1 MANYL
6 TWSGLDEVYREM
18 QREGETV
25 GETAQK
31 MLEVGGQECVK
42 AWKLAIGMH
51 GDSGEGISGRATG
64 EMMNA
69 VGIKFKK
76 IKMNGMRTAEIYP
89 LGKNKRGVR
98 YAMIAFILHYGRSNM
113 KGDRFV
119 DDAER
124 IAEEEAVPA
133 MINIW
138 EQSK

>member
-6 TWSGLDEVYREM
+6 KWTGLDEVYKEM
-18 QREGETV
+18 QRAEETTGEV
-25 GETAQK
+25 ARK
-31 MLEVGGQECVK
+31 MLEVGGQECVR
-42 AWKLAIGMH
+42 AWKIAIGMH
-51 GDSGEGISGRATG
+51 GHAGRGISGRGTG
-64 EMMNA
+64 EMVNA
-69 VGIKFKK
+69 VGIQFKTQ
-76 IKMNGMRTAEIYP
+76 NGIRKAEIYP

-98 YAMIAFILHYGRSNM
+98 YAEIAFILHYGRSNM

-138 EQSK
+138 NQSK

>member
-18 QREGETV
+18 QQEGETV
-25 GETAQK
+25 GETAKK
-31 MLEVGGQECVK
+31 MLEAGGKECVK
-42 AWKLAIGMH
+42 AWKIAIGMH
-51 GDSGEGISGRATG
+51 GHSGEGISGRATG
-64 EMMNA
+64 DMINS

-76 IKMNGMRTAEIYP
+76 IKMNGMRIAEIYP
-89 LGKNKRGVR
+89 LGKDRHGVR
-98 YAMIAFILHYGRSNM
+98 NAEKAFILHYGRSNM

-133 MINIW
+133 MIDIW
-138 EQSK
+138 NKSK